1 MAVPKKKVSRKKR
14 NQRWHGRLAR
24 KGTGLRLLNLS
35 TDQTTGELKLSHHI
49 AASGYYNKKKLIE
62 VKTK

>member
-24 KGTGLRLLNLS
+24 KGTGTRLLNLA
-35 TDQTTGELKLSHHI
+35 TDQITGELKLSHHM
-49 AASGYYNKKKLIE
+49 AKSGYYNKKKVVE
-62 VKTK
+62 KKD